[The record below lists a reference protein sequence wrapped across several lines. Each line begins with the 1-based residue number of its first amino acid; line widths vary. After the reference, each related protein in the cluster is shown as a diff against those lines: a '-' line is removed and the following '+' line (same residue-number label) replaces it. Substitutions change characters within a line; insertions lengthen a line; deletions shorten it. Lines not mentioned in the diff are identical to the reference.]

1 MHNKYAQVKYH
12 KLINFLD
19 SKVFFMN
26 LQKSLEWFG
35 VITAIVYSLLVAFN
49 IGAEFLGF
57 TLLLISAI
65 AIGVWAYLG
74 KHKGILFL
82 QFFYASAG
90 IIGMI
95 RWF

>member
-1 MHNKYAQVKYH
+1 MNKRK
-12 KLINFLD
+12 I
-19 SKVFFMN
+19 
-26 LQKSLEWFG
+26 LEWGG
-35 VITAIVYSLLVAFN
+35 VFLAIIYSLLVAFN

-57 TLLLISAI
+57 TLLLFSAI
-65 AIGVWAYLG
+65 LIGLWAYLG
-74 KHKGILFL
+74 GDKGILFL

>member
-1 MHNKYAQVKYH
+1 
-12 KLINFLD
+12 
-19 SKVFFMN
+19 MN

-65 AIGVWAYLG
+65 AIGVCAYLG

>member
-1 MHNKYAQVKYH
+1 MKNK
-12 KLINFLD
+12 I
-19 SKVFFMN
+19 
-26 LQKSLEWFG
+26 LEWGG
-35 VITAIVYSLLVAFN
+35 VITAILYSLLVAFN
-49 IGAEFLGF
+49 IGLEFFAFL
-57 TLLLISAI
+57 LLLISAI
-65 AIGVWAYLG
+65 LIGLWSFIG